1 MFLDAPRDLAQLR
14 LAPDPPPRARRIAAA
29 AEDLNIIWHI
39 VKEKRNRH
47 IENFPKLEKPA
58 RPNAV
63 RASLIFLN
71 LLKSKINHFA

>member
-29 AEDLNIIWHI
+29 AEGLNIIRHI

-47 IENFPKLEKPA
+47 I
-58 RPNAV
+58 
-63 RASLIFLN
+63 
-71 LLKSKINHFA
+71 